1 MANVFHIM
9 LGNFAIL
16 ISAGFSW
23 YVALLINFMLA
34 TTSLVGFVL
43 GVAVGTESRASTQWI
58 LALAVGLFLYVA
70 LVDLVSLSHIKF

>member
-34 TTSLVGFVL
+34 TTSLVGLVL

-70 LVDLVSLSHIKF
+70 LVDLVSLSHIN

>member
-1 MANVFHIM
+1 MAIVFHIM

-43 GVAVGTESRASTQWI
+43 GVAVGTESRVSTQWI

>member
-34 TTSLVGFVL
+34 TTSLVGFFL
-43 GVAVGTESRASTQWI
+43 GVAVGTESHASTQWI
-58 LALAVGLFLYVA
+58 LALSVGLFLYVA

>member
-1 MANVFHIM
+1 MAIVFHIM